1 MVGKESW
8 KLESFSEVRLF
19 ARVKNKIEIAT
30 QLPDFQIKVIS
41 CASHLVC
48 LPKST
53 LIEMV

>member
-41 CASHLVC
+41 CASHWFAFPSL
-48 LPKST
+48 L
-53 LIEMV
+53 

>member
-30 QLPDFQIKVIS
+30 QLPDFQIQVIS